1 MASQKTHKPSGRKP
15 AHTIK
20 AGAIRATIWENK
32 GALGPFYA
40 ATLSRSYRNAS
51 GNWRQ
56 GASFGAHQL
65 DDLMNAALEA
75 KEWMAAHPHLAN

>member
-1 MASQKTHKPSGRKP
+1 MATRKTHKPSGRKP

-40 ATLSRSYRNAS
+40 ATLSRSYRTPLATGARGRAS
-51 GNWRQ
+51 AH
-56 GASFGAHQL
+56 AS
-65 DDLMNAALEA
+65 
-75 KEWMAAHPHLAN
+75 WTIS